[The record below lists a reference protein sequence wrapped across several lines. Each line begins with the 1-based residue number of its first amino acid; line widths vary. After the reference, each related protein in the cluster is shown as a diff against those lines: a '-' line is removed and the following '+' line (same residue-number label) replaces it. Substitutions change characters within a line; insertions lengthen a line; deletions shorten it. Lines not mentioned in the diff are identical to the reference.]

1 MEIIDTAVC
10 YVDLR
15 FLQLLYTVPSIQMFC
30 WFQLIDT
37 VLSGQMFC
45 LVPANLH
52 CAHCPYIWLATVAA
66 VHCTLLP
73 DVVLVSTAN
82 LHSALQ
88 FV

>member
-1 MEIIDTAVC
+1 MEMIDTAAC

-15 FLQLLYTVPSIQMFC
+15 FLQLLYTVPSI
-30 WFQLIDT
+30 
-37 VLSGQMFC
+37 QMFC

-82 LHSALQ
+82 LHCALQ